1 MRSNKELL
9 QIYLDN
15 KHLFF
20 DGLCGWTYKLYVKLL
35 ITDEEERYLK
45 SIIFNNRPKIGF
57 LQKIGLSF
65 ISKYKML
72 PSHRNYYWTIGA
84 IEPRIKFLKKHLK

>member
-20 DGLCGWTYKLYVKLL
+20 EGLCNWTDELHLNLL
-35 ITDEEERYLK
+35 ITDEEKRYLK
-45 SIIFNNRPKIGF
+45 SIIFNNRPKIGV

-65 ISKYKML
+65 ILNYKVL
-72 PSHRNYYWTIGA
+72 PSYRSYYWTIGV

>member
-15 KHLFF
+15 KHLFS
-20 DGLCGWTYKLYVKLL
+20 DGLCSWTDVLYVGL
-35 ITDEEERYLK
+35 ITDEERRYLK

-57 LQKIGLSF
+57 LQKIGLSYT
-65 ISKYKML
+65 SKYKVL
-72 PSHRNYYWTIGA
+72 PSNRSYYWTIGA
-84 IEPRIKFLKKHLK
+84 IEPRIKFLKKYLK